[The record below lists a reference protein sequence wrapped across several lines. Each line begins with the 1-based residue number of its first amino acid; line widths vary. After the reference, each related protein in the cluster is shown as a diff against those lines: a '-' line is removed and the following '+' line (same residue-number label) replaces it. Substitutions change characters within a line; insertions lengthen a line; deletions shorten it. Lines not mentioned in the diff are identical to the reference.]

1 MLLLTNNY
9 VVTISITEQPTEKLI
24 GLFKETSNILNFHS
38 SDLTVKLIDDTHME
52 KLCFTQFSTRMA
64 AWLLLTFF
72 ICLHNHLNYIY
83 SIIPYKST
91 DVWKM

>member
-52 KLCFTQFSTRMA
+52 KLFYAIQYKNGCLAASDLFHMFTQSPK
-64 AWLLLTFF
+64 L
-72 ICLHNHLNYIY
+72 YIFHY
-83 SIIPYKST
+83 P
-91 DVWKM
+91 V